1 MKKPFILLFALS
13 ALTLHTYAQQD
24 DTSISDMPE
33 SMQETTDQLLKSWN
47 MQKYLVVDTTSQLAD
62 INPYFTDEVYED
74 RLRRIPCVMNLTYNP
89 IVRQYIDQYTGRL
102 RHSVAFMLGASNYYI
117 PILEEALAYYQIP
130 LELKYLP
137 VIESALNPRA
147 RSHAGAVGLW
157 QFMPKTAKRY
167 NLQLNSLVDER
178 CEPIKASYAAAKYLK
193 DLYDIFGD
201 WTLVIAAYNCGPTNV
216 NKAIHRS
223 GGERDFW
230 KIYPRLPRET
240 RGYVPAFI
248 AANYIMNYYGEHNIQ
263 PLRTRI
269 PATTDTIL
277 LTRDVRMEKIAD
289 VCNIDLNEIKA
300 LNPQYQTTL
309 IPGYRTTCTL
319 RLPQEQLLRF
329 IDLQDSIYQD
339 DADNL
344 PLASTQ
350 DSSDGDGTDDQFTNS
365 STSTSQSY
373 NSRYTSSSR
382 KSSSRHSSRSKR
394 SSRRSKRH
402 ASKSVTIKDG
412 QTLSEIAERHHT
424 TVAKLRKLNG
434 IKGSS
439 IRAGKKLKVK

>member
-89 IVRQYIDQYTGRL
+89 IVRQYIDQYT
-102 RHSVAFMLGASNYYI
+102 
-117 PILEEALAYYQIP
+117 LAYYQIP

-201 WTLVIAAYNCGPTNV
+201 WTLVIAAY
-216 NKAIHRS
+216 
-223 GGERDFW
+223 
-230 KIYPRLPRET
+230 
-240 RGYVPAFI
+240 
-248 AANYIMNYYGEHNIQ
+248 NIQ

-382 KSSSRHSSRSKR
+382 KSSSRRSSRSKR